1 MQINLSP
8 INFTNPDSAYMGV
21 SSNRSFLYRQAVVK
35 EDKLFMLLSIKPL
48 PLLNI
53 FLSTAARPRTTFK
66 IVGKEKGKQKEQSL
80 FIPQTP
86 RNLSVLSSPPFTSTV
101 KILPP

>member
-35 EDKLFMLLSIKPL
+35 EDKLFMLLSIKP
-48 PLLNI
+48 PTSVKHFPI
-53 FLSTAARPRTTFK
+53 HSSKAK
-66 IVGKEKGKQKEQSL
+66 D
-80 FIPQTP
+80 
-86 RNLSVLSSPPFTSTV
+86 NL
-101 KILPP
+101 